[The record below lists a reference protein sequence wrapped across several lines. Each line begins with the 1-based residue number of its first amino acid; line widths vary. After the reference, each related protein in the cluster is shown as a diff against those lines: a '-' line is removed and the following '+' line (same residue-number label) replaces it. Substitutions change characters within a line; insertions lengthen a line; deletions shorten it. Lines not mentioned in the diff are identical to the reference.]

1 MSRFY
6 PFAVIITLA
15 VFVVMTLTTGGAFV
29 HFASIQSLILVV
41 VPTLAL
47 SLANFSLRDL
57 GRCFSVGFTKG
68 GADRAELLGARAYFD
83 ALGKYLIV
91 SGFIGFFTGVVV
103 LLANLGGDPTIIG
116 SGTAVA
122 LLTVLYAMIFYI
134 LVPVPF
140 GVGIRRR
147 IAELEERPQ
156 V

>member
-6 PFAVIITLA
+6 PFAVIVTLA
-15 VFVVMTLTTGGAFV
+15 VFVVMTLTTGGAFI
-29 HFASIQSLILVV
+29 HFASVQSLILVV

-47 SLANFSLRDL
+47 SLANFSLGEL
-57 GRCFSVGFTKG
+57 GRCFSVGFTRG
-68 GADRAELLGARAYFD
+68 PADRTELLGARAYFD

-91 SGFIGFFTGVVV
+91 SGFIGFFTGAII
-103 LLANLGGDPTIIG
+103 LLANLGGDPSVIG

-140 GVGIRRR
+140 GVGVRKKL
-147 IAELEERPQ
+147 AELEEPPG